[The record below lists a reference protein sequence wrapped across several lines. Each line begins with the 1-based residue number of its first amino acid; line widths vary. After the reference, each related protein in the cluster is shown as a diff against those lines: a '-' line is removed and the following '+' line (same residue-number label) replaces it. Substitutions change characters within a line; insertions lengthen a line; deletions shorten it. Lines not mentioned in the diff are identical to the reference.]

1 MQVTETKSEG
11 LSREFHIVVPADD
24 IEGRMASRLKDLAR
38 TARLPGFR
46 PGKVP
51 LTLLRKRF
59 GQSLLGEVLEEAVNS
74 AAQQTMTERELRP
87 VTQPKIEIQKFE
99 DGADLEYT
107 MAVELMPDILPLDL
121 GGMTLERLIVE
132 PADEEIQRSLDAIAK
147 ANGTAELVTEERD
160 AKTGDIVVIDFVG
173 RVDDEEFPGGKAE
186 DYHLELGSASF
197 IPGFEEQLSGAK
209 AGDERTV
216 EVAFPED
223 YGASNLAGKTASF
236 AVSVKELRESKA
248 AAVDD
253 ELAKKLGLEAVDDLR
268 RTVREDHE
276 RRYRS
281 IARMRLKRQLL
292 DKLADAHSFGT
303 PPGLVSA
310 EFDAIWQQVEERR
323 AAVERGEPPAEDDD
337 PEDADKTDDELK
349 AEYREIAERRV
360 RLGLVL
366 AEIGRIN
373 EVQVNEDDLNRAM
386 TTEARK
392 YPGSEREVFQKL
404 KDSPEAQDA
413 LRAPVFEEKVVDFI
427 IEMATVEDRR
437 ISSDQL
443 TEVLAEDEGDADKA
457 DAAAGKSKSDSTA
470 KDADDA
476 G

>member
-1 MQVTETKSEG
+1 M
-11 LSREFHIVVPADD
+11 
-24 IEGRMASRLKDLAR
+24 R
-38 TARLPGFR
+38 T
-46 PGKVP
+46 
-51 LTLLRKRF
+51 
-59 GQSLLGEVLEEAVNS
+59 
-74 AAQQTMTERELRP
+74 
-87 VTQPKIEIQKFE
+87 
-99 DGADLEYT
+99 
-107 MAVELMPDILPLDL
+107 
-121 GGMTLERLIVE
+121 
-132 PADEEIQRSLDAIAK
+132 
-147 ANGTAELVTEERD
+147 
-160 AKTGDIVVIDFVG
+160 
-173 RVDDEEFPGGKAE
+173 
-186 DYHLELGSASF
+186 
-197 IPGFEEQLSGAK
+197 
-209 AGDERTV
+209 
-216 EVAFPED
+216 
-223 YGASNLAGKTASF
+223 
-236 AVSVKELRESKA
+236 
-248 AAVDD
+248 
-253 ELAKKLGLEAVDDLR
+253 
-268 RTVREDHE
+268 
-276 RRYRS
+276 
-281 IARMRLKRQLL
+281 
-292 DKLADAHSFGT
+292 
-303 PPGLVSA
+303 
-310 EFDAIWQQVEERR
+310 
-323 AAVERGEPPAEDDD
+323 
-337 PEDADKTDDELK
+337 KTDDELK

>member
-59 GQSLLGEVLEEAVNS
+59 GQSILGEVLEEAVNS

-107 MAVELMPDILPLDL
+107 MAVELMPDIPPLDL
-121 GGMTLERLIVE
+121 GGLTLERLVVE
-132 PADEEIQRSLDAIAK
+132 PADGEVEGSLDAIAK
-147 ANGTAELVTEERD
+147 ANGTAELVTEERQ
-160 AKTGDIVVIDFVG
+160 AKAGDIVVIDFAG
-173 RVDDEEFPGGKAE
+173 RIDDAEFPGGKAE

-197 IPGFEEQLSGAK
+197 IPGFEEQLTGAK

-216 EVAFPED
+216 EVTFPEE
-223 YGASNLAGKTASF
+223 YGASDLAGKTASF
-236 AVSVKELRESKA
+236 AVSVKELREPKA

-253 ELAKKLGLEAVDDLR
+253 ELAKKLGFEVVDDLR

-281 IARMRLKRQLL
+281 IARLRLKRQLL
-292 DKLADAHSFGT
+292 DLLAESHSFDS
-303 PPGLVSA
+303 PPGLVNS
-310 EFDAIWQQVEERR
+310 EFETIWKQVEERR
-323 AAVERGEPPAEDDD
+323 AAVARGEQPAEDDD

-349 AEYREIAERRV
+349 AEYLEIAERRV
-360 RLGLVL
+360 RLGLLV

-373 EVQVNEDDLNRAM
+373 NVQVSEDDLSRAM
-386 TTEARK
+386 TAEARK

-427 IEMATVEDRR
+427 IEMATVNDRK
-437 ISSDQL
+437 ISSDEL
-443 TEVLAEDEGDADKA
+443 TEVLAEGEGDAETA
-457 DAAAGKSKSDSTA
+457 GDATSKSKSGSKS

>member
-1 MQVTETKSEG
+1 
-11 LSREFHIVVPADD
+11 
-24 IEGRMASRLKDLAR
+24 MASRLKDLAR

-99 DGADLEYT
+99 DGADLKYT
-107 MAVELMPDILPLDL
+107 MAVELMPDIPPLDL

-337 PEDADKTDDELK
+337 PEDADQN
-349 AEYREIAERRV
+349 RR
-360 RLGLVL
+360 RTQ
-366 AEIGRIN
+366 GR
-373 EVQVNEDDLNRAM
+373 V
-386 TTEARK
+386 
-392 YPGSEREVFQKL
+392 S
-404 KDSPEAQDA
+404 
-413 LRAPVFEEKVVDFI
+413 
-427 IEMATVEDRR
+427 
-437 ISSDQL
+437 
-443 TEVLAEDEGDADKA
+443 
-457 DAAAGKSKSDSTA
+457 
-470 KDADDA
+470 
-476 G
+476 

>member
-107 MAVELMPDILPLDL
+107 MAVELMPDIPPLDL

-236 AVSVKELRESKA
+236 AVSVKGLRESKA

>member
-99 DGADLEYT
+99 DGADLKYT
-107 MAVELMPDILPLDL
+107 MAVELMPDIPPLDL